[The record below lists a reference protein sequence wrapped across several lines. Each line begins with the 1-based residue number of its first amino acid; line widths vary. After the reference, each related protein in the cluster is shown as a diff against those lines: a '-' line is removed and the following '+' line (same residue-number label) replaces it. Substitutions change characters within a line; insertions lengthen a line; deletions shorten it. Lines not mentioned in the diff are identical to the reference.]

1 MTPEIILVLSILGV
15 SVVLLVT
22 EWIPMEVT
30 ALLVLGTVALTGL
43 VKPTEAVSGFANP
56 AVVTV
61 WAVFI
66 LSAGLQR
73 TGVANIIGKYVL
85 LLAGQSEW
93 RIITV
98 IMLAAG
104 LMSAFM
110 NNVAIAALLLPV
122 TMDIARK
129 TGTPPSRLL
138 MPLAFGSL
146 LGGLTTMI
154 GTPPNILV
162 SSALS
167 EAGLKHFRLFD
178 FTPVGLIVMA
188 AGVAFTATIGRRLL
202 PRRDVARE
210 SLADADGPDL
220 SARYELRDWTFVL
233 RVRPDSTLA
242 GMSLAQSR
250 LGSMLGLY
258 VVEIIRKG
266 RKVLSPGPDEML
278 KAGDRLLVQ
287 GRIGQLKDLAGW
299 RELTVEDRAASIEDL
314 LAGGAALAQAR
325 LSAGSDLVGKTL
337 RQAGFQSSFG
347 VNVLAVRRDDTLRR
361 TRLQD
366 EPLRAGD
373 RLLVHGPKEN
383 IETLGRAE
391 SDFSMV
397 KPVDLEKLTGIYR
410 MHERLMKMRVPAGC
424 ELAGETLKQSRL
436 GDALGMRVLEII
448 RKGVSRV
455 VVDANERLEAGDLLL
470 VIARA
475 GDIDLIHALEGLEV
489 ESKAEAGGKP
499 DPMESDRVGLMEAIL
514 SPHTTLA
521 GKTLLQLRFRE
532 KYGLSVLAVWR
543 QGNPIRTNLARLPL
557 RFGDALLLHGPREK
571 LALLGREHD
580 FVVLTE
586 TAQAMPEKNK
596 AWISTAI
603 MAAVLLPVLF
613 GLVPIYIAAV
623 VGAAFMVMSRCLTM
637 EDAYRAIEWK
647 AIFLIAGMLPL
658 GIALDQT
665 GAAKLA
671 ASGVVAALQPLGP
684 MAVMLG
690 LLVVTFLATCIVPT
704 AALVVL
710 MSPIILSTAA
720 DMGLSPHALMMA
732 LAMAA
737 SASFTSPI
745 AHPAN
750 LMVMGP
756 GGYRFTDYL
765 KLGVPLTLVVLVV
778 IVLCVPLF
786 WPLVP

>member
-1 MTPEIILVLSILGV
+1 MTPEIILVLTILGV

-22 EWIPMEVT
+22 EWIPMEAT

-43 VKPTEAVSGFANP
+43 ATPIEALSGFSNP

-73 TGVANIIGKYVL
+73 TGVANIIGRQIL
-85 LLAGQSEW
+85 RMAGRSEA

-110 NNVAIAALLLPV
+110 NNVAVAALLLPV

-162 SSALS
+162 SSALR
-167 EAGLKHFRLFD
+167 EAGLPHFRLFD
-178 FTPVGLIVMA
+178 FTPVGLAVMA

-202 PRRDVARE
+202 PMRDVARE
-210 SLADADGPDL
+210 SEADRPGL
-220 SARYELRDWTFVL
+220 RARYELQDRTFVL
-233 RVRPDSTLA
+233 RVRPDSALA
-242 GMSLAQSR
+242 GRTLAQSR

-266 RKVLSPGPDEML
+266 RTVLSPGPAETLKADDRLVVQGRIEQLDELGGWRELAVEEQTASIEGLTAGDGALAQALVSGSSALEGKTLRQVEFQARYGLSVLAML
-278 KAGDRLLVQ
+278 REKTVRRTGLQDEPLQAGDRLL
-287 GRIGQLKDLAGW
+287 I
-299 RELTVEDRAASIEDL
+299 
-314 LAGGAALAQAR
+314 
-325 LSAGSDLVGKTL
+325 
-337 RQAGFQSSFG
+337 
-347 VNVLAVRRDDTLRR
+347 
-361 TRLQD
+361 
-366 EPLRAGD
+366 
-373 RLLVHGPKEN
+373 HGPSEKVKA
-383 IETLGRAE
+383 LGRAAG
-391 SDFSMV
+391 
-397 KPVDLEKLTGIYR
+397 DLGRVQSVGPDELTGAYR
-410 MHERLMKMRVPAGC
+410 MHERLMKMRVPPGC
-424 ELAGETLKQSRL
+424 ALAGRTLKKSRL
-436 GDALGMRVLEII
+436 GDALDMRVLAIH
-448 RKGVSRV
+448 RDGVSRV
-455 VVDANERLEAGDLLL
+455 VVDAGERLEAGDLLL

-475 GDIDLIHALEGLEV
+475 EDLDLVRAMEGLEV
-489 ESKAEAGGKP
+489 EREAAREP
-499 DPMESDRVGLMEAIL
+499 DRMESERVGLMEAIL

-521 GKTLLQLRFRE
+521 GKTLRQIRFRE
-532 KYGLSVLAVWR
+532 KYGLSVLALWR
-543 QGNPIRTNLARLPL
+543 RGRPARSNLAGLPL
-557 RFGDALLLHGPREK
+557 RFGDALLLYGPREK

-586 TAQAMPEKNK
+586 AAQPRPAKEK
-596 AWISTAI
+596 AWISTLI
-603 MAAVLLPVLF
+603 MAAVLLPVLL
-613 GLVPIYIAAV
+613 GVVPIYIAAV
-623 VGAAFMVMSRCLTM
+623 VGAAFMVVTRCLTM
-637 EDAYRAIEWK
+637 EEAYRAIEWK
-647 AIFLIAGMLPL
+647 AVFLIAGMLPL
-658 GIALDQT
+658 GLALDQT
-665 GAAKLA
+665 GAAGLA
-671 ASGVVAALQPLGP
+671 AHGVVTALQPMGA

-690 LLVVTFLATCIVPT
+690 LLLVTFMATSIIPT
-704 AALVVL
+704 SALVVL

-737 SASFTSPI
+737 SSSFTSPV

-786 WPLVP
+786 WPLTL